1 MKLIVIEEHR
11 SNYPNPICFRMGEK
25 LVVGEKDPDY
35 PGWIRVTT
43 RGNNQGW
50 APIQYLEFENKN
62 TAVATQDYTAVE
74 LNTCIGDELIL
85 HFELNDWGWAEKKD
99 GSCGWV
105 PIKTTRCGTRATRED
120 TKRCAML
127 QSDPKL

>member
-1 MKLIVIEEHR
+1 MTWKPFEMKLIVIEEHR
-11 SNYPNPICFRMGEK
+11 SNYPNPIFFRKGEI

-43 RGNNQGW
+43 RGNYQGW
-50 APIQYLEFENKN
+50 APIQYLEFEDENK
-62 TAVATQDYTAVE
+62 AIAIQDYTAFE

-85 HFELNDWGWAEKKD
+85 HFELNDWGWVENKD

-105 PIKTTRCGTRATRED
+105 PIKTTRVV
-120 TKRCAML
+120 
-127 QSDPKL
+127 